1 MIKSFYHD
9 EMIWGTSMKRGKG
22 LSIGEHIKSIR
33 IFQFMFVDAVGI
45 AITYLLAILVL
56 KFSGV
61 TGFDVKTALIILPI
75 VIVFKIV
82 AFYFMNLYKIILDN
96 VGLDEV
102 IQIFLA
108 VLATNAV
115 VAIVFLIIPNLEFIP
130 ELHFIYTTVFEALI
144 LSFPRLLKRFLNVMF
159 LKKYKIGGKRTLLV
173 GAGAGGKLVLN
184 EVRSNPQLLN
194 VPVAFVDDDPLKI
207 GKLMSGYKI
216 YGPIE
221 EIPKLIDSLAIEE
234 VIIAIANIDSARFQE
249 IIRIIAQKPV
259 KIKRLPKFKDLKKD
273 VPKSLLEVNVEDL
286 LSRDVIELDDEGIRQ
301 FITGKRILV
310 TGAGGSIGSELVRQI
325 VEFEPAELLLLDIY
339 ENNVYDLQMEL
350 KYNMSL
356 PESRKVPY
364 RVIIGSVYNYE
375 RMESVFSSFKPQLI
389 FHAAAYK
396 HVPLMEDSA
405 VEAVRTNI
413 IGTYNLCKLADKYNV
428 AKMILVSSD
437 KAVRPTNVMGATKR
451 FAEMIM
457 QHFASVSET
466 KYCAVRFGNVLG
478 SNGSVVPL
486 FKKQIEHGGPVTVTD
501 RNIIRYFMTIP
512 EAVGLILQAA
522 TFADGGEIFILD
534 MGEPVRIID
543 LAEKM
548 IMLAGYRPYIDID
561 IQITGLRPGEK
572 LFEELLL
579 DGDGNNIKTANKKIF
594 IDSLKG
600 DKELE
605 AEIKLISDTFEKLEN
620 QEIKELVQ
628 QFVPTYQP
636 KQ

>member
-1 MIKSFYHD
+1 MN
-9 EMIWGTSMKRGKG
+9 RGKN
-22 LSIGEHIKSIR
+22 LFIGERMKSIR
-33 IFQFMFVDAVGI
+33 VLQFMFVDAVGI
-45 AITYLLAILVL
+45 ALTYLLAILVL

-61 TGFDVKTALIILPI
+61 PGFEYKTALMILPI

-82 AFYFMNLYKIILDN
+82 AFYFMNLYKIVLDN

-102 IQIFLA
+102 IQVFLA
-108 VLATNAV
+108 VFATNAV
-115 VAIVFLIIPNLEFIP
+115 IVIVFLIIPDLQFIP
-130 ELHFIYTTVFEALI
+130 EIHMIYTTVFEALI
-144 LSFPRLLKRFLNVMF
+144 LSVPRLIKRFLNVLF

-184 EVRSNPQLLN
+184 EIRNNPQLLN
-194 VPVAFVDDDPLKI
+194 VPIAFVDDDPMKI

-221 EIPKLIDSLAIEE
+221 EIPKLIDSLTIEE
-234 VIIAIANIDSARFQE
+234 VIISIANIDSARFQE
-249 IIRIIAQKPV
+249 IIKIIAQKPV
-259 KIKRLPKFKDLKKD
+259 KIKRLPKFKDLKKEA
-273 VPKSLLEVNVEDL
+273 PKTLLEVNVEDL
-286 LSRDVIELDDEGIRQ
+286 LSRNVVELDDEGIRK
-301 FITGKRILV
+301 FIAGKRIMI

-325 VEFEPAELLLLDIY
+325 VEFEPAELILLDIY
-339 ENNVYDLQMEL
+339 ENSIYDLQQEL
-350 KYNMSL
+350 KYNMTL
-356 PESRKVPY
+356 PEMKKVPFH
-364 RVIIGSVYNYE
+364 VIIGSVYNIE
-375 RMESVFSSFKPQLI
+375 RMETIFNEYEPELI

-396 HVPLMEDSA
+396 HVPLMEESA

-413 IGTYNLCKLADKYNV
+413 IGTYNICKLADKYQV
-428 AKMILVSSD
+428 SKMILVSSD
-437 KAVRPTNVMGATKR
+437 KAVRPTNIMGATKR

-457 QHFASVSET
+457 QHFASISNT

-486 FKKQIEHGGPVTVTD
+486 FKKQIEHGGPLTVTD

-561 IQITGLRPGEK
+561 IEIIGLRPGEK

-579 DGDGNNIKTANKKIF
+579 DTEGENIKTANKKIF

-605 AEIKLISDTFEKLEN
+605 AEIKQISETFEKLEN
-620 QEIKELVQ
+620 QEIKELIQ
-628 QFVPTYQP
+628 RFVPTYQP
-636 KQ
+636 KNRR

>member
-1 MIKSFYHD
+1 M
-9 EMIWGTSMKRGKG
+9 
-22 LSIGEHIKSIR
+22 KSIR
-33 IFQFMFVDAVGI
+33 VLQFMFVDAVGI
-45 AITYLLAILVL
+45 ALTYLLAILVL

-61 TGFDVKTALIILPI
+61 PGFEYKTALMILPI

-82 AFYFMNLYKIILDN
+82 AFYFMNLYKIVLDN

-102 IQIFLA
+102 IQVFLA
-108 VLATNAV
+108 VFATNAV
-115 VAIVFLIIPNLEFIP
+115 IVIVFLIIPDLQFIP
-130 ELHFIYTTVFEALI
+130 EIHMIYTTVFEALI
-144 LSFPRLLKRFLNVMF
+144 LSVPRLIKRFLNVLF

-184 EVRSNPQLLN
+184 EIRNNPQLLN
-194 VPVAFVDDDPLKI
+194 VPIAFVDDDPMKI

-221 EIPKLIDSLAIEE
+221 EIPKLIDSLTIEE
-234 VIIAIANIDSARFQE
+234 VIISIANIDSARFQE
-249 IIRIIAQKPV
+249 IIKIIAQKPV
-259 KIKRLPKFKDLKKD
+259 KIKRLPKFKDLKKEA
-273 VPKSLLEVNVEDL
+273 PKTLLEVNVEDL
-286 LSRDVIELDDEGIRQ
+286 LSRNVVELDDEGIRK
-301 FITGKRILV
+301 FIAGKRIMI

-325 VEFEPAELLLLDIY
+325 VEFEPAELILLDIY
-339 ENNVYDLQMEL
+339 ENSIYDLQQEL
-350 KYNMSL
+350 KYNMTL
-356 PESRKVPY
+356 PEMKKVPFH
-364 RVIIGSVYNYE
+364 VIIGSVYNIE
-375 RMESVFSSFKPQLI
+375 RMETIFNEYEPELI

-396 HVPLMEDSA
+396 HVPLMEESA

-413 IGTYNLCKLADKYNV
+413 IGTYNICKLADKCQV
-428 AKMILVSSD
+428 SKMILVSSD
-437 KAVRPTNVMGATKR
+437 KAVRPTNIMGATKR

-457 QHFASVSET
+457 QHFASISNT
-466 KYCAVRFGNVLG
+466 KYCAVRFGNVLD

-486 FKKQIEHGGPVTVTD
+486 FKKQIEHGGPLTVTD

-561 IQITGLRPGEK
+561 IEIIGLRPGEK

-579 DGDGNNIKTANKKIF
+579 DTEGENIKTANKKIF

-605 AEIKLISDTFEKLEN
+605 AEIKQISETFEKLEN
-620 QEIKELVQ
+620 QEIKELIQ
-628 QFVPTYQP
+628 RFVPTYQP
-636 KQ
+636 KNRR

>member
-1 MIKSFYHD
+1 
-9 EMIWGTSMKRGKG
+9 MKRGKG

-234 VIIAIANIDSARFQE
+234 VIIAIANIGSARFQE

>member
-1 MIKSFYHD
+1 MN
-9 EMIWGTSMKRGKG
+9 RGKN
-22 LSIGEHIKSIR
+22 LFIGERMKSIR
-33 IFQFMFVDAVGI
+33 VLQFMFVDAVGI
-45 AITYLLAILVL
+45 ALTYLLAILVL

-61 TGFDVKTALIILPI
+61 PGFEYKTALIILPI

-82 AFYFMNLYKIILDN
+82 AFYFMNLYKIVLDN

-102 IQIFLA
+102 VQVFLA
-108 VLATNAV
+108 VFATNAV
-115 VAIVFLIIPNLEFIP
+115 IVIVFLIIPDLQFIP
-130 ELHFIYTTVFEALI
+130 EIHMIYTTVFEALI
-144 LSFPRLLKRFLNVMF
+144 LSVPRLIKRFLNVLF

-184 EVRSNPQLLN
+184 EIRNNPQLLN
-194 VPVAFVDDDPLKI
+194 VPIAFVDDDPMKI

-221 EIPKLIDSLAIEE
+221 EIPKLIDSLTIEE
-234 VIIAIANIDSARFQE
+234 VIISIANIDSARFQE
-249 IIRIIAQKPV
+249 IIKIIAQKPV
-259 KIKRLPKFKDLKKD
+259 KIKRLPKFKDLKKEA
-273 VPKSLLEVNVEDL
+273 PKTLLEVNVEDL
-286 LSRDVIELDDEGIRQ
+286 LSRNVVELDDEGIRK
-301 FITGKRILV
+301 FIAGKRIMI

-325 VEFEPAELLLLDIY
+325 VEFEPAELILLDIY
-339 ENNVYDLQMEL
+339 ENSIYDLQQEL
-350 KYNMSL
+350 KYNMTL
-356 PESRKVPY
+356 PEMKKVPFH
-364 RVIIGSVYNYE
+364 VIIGSVYNIE
-375 RMESVFSSFKPQLI
+375 RMETIFNEYKPELI

-396 HVPLMEDSA
+396 HVPLMEESA

-413 IGTYNLCKLADKYNV
+413 IGTYNICKLADKYQV
-428 AKMILVSSD
+428 SKMILVSSD
-437 KAVRPTNVMGATKR
+437 KAVRPTNIMGATKR

-457 QHFASVSET
+457 QHFASISNT

-486 FKKQIEHGGPVTVTD
+486 FKKQIEHGGPLTVTD

-561 IQITGLRPGEK
+561 IEIIGLRPGEK

-579 DGDGNNIKTANKKIF
+579 DTEGENIKTANKKIF

-605 AEIKLISDTFEKLEN
+605 AEIKQISETFEKLEN
-620 QEIKELVQ
+620 QEIKEIIQ
-628 QFVPTYQP
+628 RFVPTYQP
-636 KQ
+636 KNRR

>member
-1 MIKSFYHD
+1 MN
-9 EMIWGTSMKRGKG
+9 RGKN
-22 LSIGEHIKSIR
+22 LFIGERMKSIR
-33 IFQFMFVDAVGI
+33 VLQFMFVDAVGI
-45 AITYLLAILVL
+45 ALTYLLAILVL

-61 TGFDVKTALIILPI
+61 PGFEYKTALIILPI

-82 AFYFMNLYKIILDN
+82 AFYFMNLYKIVLDN

-102 IQIFLA
+102 VQVFLA
-108 VLATNAV
+108 VFATNAV
-115 VAIVFLIIPNLEFIP
+115 IVIVFLIIPDLQFIP
-130 ELHFIYTTVFEALI
+130 EIHMIYTTVFEALI
-144 LSFPRLLKRFLNVMF
+144 LSVPRLIKRFLNVLF

-184 EVRSNPQLLN
+184 EIRNNPQLLN
-194 VPVAFVDDDPLKI
+194 VPIAFVDDDPMKI

-221 EIPKLIDSLAIEE
+221 EIPKLIDSLTIEE
-234 VIIAIANIDSARFQE
+234 VIISIANIDSARFQE
-249 IIRIIAQKPV
+249 IIKIIAQKPV
-259 KIKRLPKFKDLKKD
+259 KIKRLPKFKDLKKEA
-273 VPKSLLEVNVEDL
+273 PKTLLEVNVEDL
-286 LSRDVIELDDEGIRQ
+286 LSRNVVELDDEGIRK
-301 FITGKRILV
+301 FIAGKRIMI

-325 VEFEPAELLLLDIY
+325 VEFEPAELILLDIY
-339 ENNVYDLQMEL
+339 ENSIYDLQQEL
-350 KYNMSL
+350 KYNMTL
-356 PESRKVPY
+356 PEMKKVPFH
-364 RVIIGSVYNYE
+364 VIIGSVYNIE
-375 RMESVFSSFKPQLI
+375 RMETIFNEYEPELI

-396 HVPLMEDSA
+396 HVPLMEESA

-413 IGTYNLCKLADKYNV
+413 IGTYNICKLADKYQV
-428 AKMILVSSD
+428 SKMILVSSD
-437 KAVRPTNVMGATKR
+437 KAVRPTNIMGATKR

-457 QHFASVSET
+457 QHFASISNT

-486 FKKQIEHGGPVTVTD
+486 FKKQIEHGGPLTVTD

-561 IQITGLRPGEK
+561 IEIIGLRPGEK

-579 DGDGNNIKTANKKIF
+579 DTEGENIKTANKKIF

-605 AEIKLISDTFEKLEN
+605 AEIKQISETFEKLEN
-620 QEIKELVQ
+620 QEIKELIQ
-628 QFVPTYQP
+628 RFVPTYQP
-636 KQ
+636 KNRR

>member
-1 MIKSFYHD
+1 
-9 EMIWGTSMKRGKG
+9 MKRGKG

-325 VEFEPAELLLLDIY
+325 VEFEPAELLLL
-339 ENNVYDLQMEL
+339 
-350 KYNMSL
+350 
-356 PESRKVPY
+356 
-364 RVIIGSVYNYE
+364 
-375 RMESVFSSFKPQLI
+375 
-389 FHAAAYK
+389 
-396 HVPLMEDSA
+396 
-405 VEAVRTNI
+405 
-413 IGTYNLCKLADKYNV
+413 
-428 AKMILVSSD
+428 
-437 KAVRPTNVMGATKR
+437 
-451 FAEMIM
+451 
-457 QHFASVSET
+457 
-466 KYCAVRFGNVLG
+466 
-478 SNGSVVPL
+478 
-486 FKKQIEHGGPVTVTD
+486 
-501 RNIIRYFMTIP
+501 
-512 EAVGLILQAA
+512 
-522 TFADGGEIFILD
+522 
-534 MGEPVRIID
+534 
-543 LAEKM
+543 
-548 IMLAGYRPYIDID
+548 
-561 IQITGLRPGEK
+561 
-572 LFEELLL
+572 
-579 DGDGNNIKTANKKIF
+579 
-594 IDSLKG
+594 
-600 DKELE
+600 
-605 AEIKLISDTFEKLEN
+605 
-620 QEIKELVQ
+620 
-628 QFVPTYQP
+628 
-636 KQ
+636 

>member
-1 MIKSFYHD
+1 MN
-9 EMIWGTSMKRGKG
+9 RGKN
-22 LSIGEHIKSIR
+22 LFIGERMKSIR
-33 IFQFMFVDAVGI
+33 VLQFMFVDAVGI
-45 AITYLLAILVL
+45 ALTYLLAILVL

-61 TGFDVKTALIILPI
+61 PGFEYKTALMILPI

-82 AFYFMNLYKIILDN
+82 AFYFMNLYKIVLDN

-102 IQIFLA
+102 IQVFLA
-108 VLATNAV
+108 VFATNAV
-115 VAIVFLIIPNLEFIP
+115 IVIVFLIIPDLQFIP
-130 ELHFIYTTVFEALI
+130 EIHMIYTTVFEALI
-144 LSFPRLLKRFLNVMF
+144 LSVPRLIKRFLNVLF

-184 EVRSNPQLLN
+184 EIRNNPQLLN
-194 VPVAFVDDDPLKI
+194 VPIAFVDDDPMKI

-221 EIPKLIDSLAIEE
+221 EIPKLIDSLTIEE
-234 VIIAIANIDSARFQE
+234 VIISIANIDSARFQE
-249 IIRIIAQKPV
+249 IIKIIAQKPV
-259 KIKRLPKFKDLKKD
+259 KIKRLPKFKDLKKEA
-273 VPKSLLEVNVEDL
+273 PKTLLEVNVEDL
-286 LSRDVIELDDEGIRQ
+286 LSRNVVELDDEGIRK
-301 FITGKRILV
+301 FIAGKRIMI

-325 VEFEPAELLLLDIY
+325 VEFEPAELILLDIY
-339 ENNVYDLQMEL
+339 ENSIYDLQQEL
-350 KYNMSL
+350 KYNMTL
-356 PESRKVPY
+356 PEMKKVPFH
-364 RVIIGSVYNYE
+364 VIIGSVYNIE
-375 RMESVFSSFKPQLI
+375 RMETIFNEYEPELI

-396 HVPLMEDSA
+396 HVPLMEESA

-413 IGTYNLCKLADKYNV
+413 IGTYNICKLADKCQV
-428 AKMILVSSD
+428 SKMILVSSD
-437 KAVRPTNVMGATKR
+437 KAVRPTNIMGATKR

-457 QHFASVSET
+457 QHFASISNT
-466 KYCAVRFGNVLG
+466 KYCAVRFGNVLD

-486 FKKQIEHGGPVTVTD
+486 FKKQIEHGGPLTVTD

-561 IQITGLRPGEK
+561 IEIIGLRPGEK

-579 DGDGNNIKTANKKIF
+579 DTEGENIKTANKKIF

-605 AEIKLISDTFEKLEN
+605 AEIKQISETFEKLEN
-620 QEIKELVQ
+620 QEIKELIQ
-628 QFVPTYQP
+628 RFVPTYQP
-636 KQ
+636 KNRR

>member
-1 MIKSFYHD
+1 
-9 EMIWGTSMKRGKG
+9 MKRGKG

>member
-1 MIKSFYHD
+1 
-9 EMIWGTSMKRGKG
+9 MKRGKG

-572 LFEELLL
+572 LYEELLL